1 MKVQNGY
8 KACEPSPSLLI
19 AVIPEENRA
28 SIDGHKPMDSIL
40 LDVCVECEGKHS
52 CGWSGV

>member
-1 MKVQNGY
+1 MQNGY

-40 LDVCVECEGKHS
+40 LDVCVEFEGKHS
-52 CGWSGV
+52 CGWSGA